1 MEKSLQDKDLEAKV
15 SYGFVF
21 DGYIGDFFKIRK
33 YAETELA
40 NSRVVF
46 SQFGKNAYF
55 LVNYNDLSE
64 EKKLKIKRDKEK
76 KKA

>member
-1 MEKSLQDKDLEAKV
+1 MENSLNGKDLEAKV

-21 DGYIGDFFKIRK
+21 DGYIGDFFKLRK
-33 YAETELA
+33 YVEEEVK

-55 LVNYNDLSE
+55 LVNWNDLSP
-64 EKKLKIKRDKEK
+64 EKQLRIKKEKEK